1 MKRGEDTFVRR
12 SYFGGATDY
21 YKGYGENLHYYDV
34 NSLYPFAMLK
44 PMPLELKK
52 VHVNMNGWSIVDF
65 ESFFGFVECNVET
78 PDNIKIPI
86 LPFKYKGKTI
96 FPIGKWRA
104 TYFSEEIKA
113 AIKLGY
119 KIELLKGYEYSK
131 CDLFNDYINHFYEIK
146 KNSVGSERFIAKMH
160 LNQLYGYFG
169 RKQDLL
175 ETINIDKKDLI
186 LYVGTRLIKTMIEID
201 ENTLSLLVYSNL
213 NEDLISEIN
222 SSITLK
228 ISNPLSFVKSN
239 VGIASAVTAYA
250 RTHMIPF
257 KLNNDVYYS
266 DTDSVFVGNKLDDK
280 LIGKEIGLM
289 KDELNGLLI
298 DKAYFLGIKQYGYS
312 YHDAEGQVNEKSVFA
327 GVKRDSLTFKEIEK
341 IYNGE
346 TLIKDTDERFFKSL
360 KNLSVKIKPSHTNIV
375 RSYEKNFVGNDYQ
388 PVKIDLLTFESSKLN
403 TFLRIILKSLTHFG
417 KYFVKKLRNPLFQ
430 KKLYS

>member
-266 DTDSVFVGNKLDDK
+266 DTDSIFVGNKLDDI

-298 DKAYFLGIKQYGYS
+298 DKAYKTI
-312 YHDAEGQVNEKSVFA
+312 
-327 GVKRDSLTFKEIEK
+327 
-341 IYNGE
+341 
-346 TLIKDTDERFFKSL
+346 
-360 KNLSVKIKPSHTNIV
+360 
-375 RSYEKNFVGNDYQ
+375 
-388 PVKIDLLTFESSKLN
+388 
-403 TFLRIILKSLTHFG
+403 
-417 KYFVKKLRNPLFQ
+417 
-430 KKLYS
+430 

>member
-1 MKRGEDTFVRR
+1 
-12 SYFGGATDY
+12 
-21 YKGYGENLHYYDV
+21 
-34 NSLYPFAMLK
+34 
-44 PMPLELKK
+44 
-52 VHVNMNGWSIVDF
+52 
-65 ESFFGFVECNVET
+65 
-78 PDNIKIPI
+78 
-86 LPFKYKGKTI
+86 
-96 FPIGKWRA
+96 
-104 TYFSEEIKA
+104 
-113 AIKLGY
+113 
-119 KIELLKGYEYSK
+119 
-131 CDLFNDYINHFYEIK
+131 
-146 KNSVGSERFIAKMH
+146 MH

-346 TLIKDTDERFFKSL
+346 TLLKDTDERFFKSL